1 MKQRVVRRGGWRER
15 DGLTTVASGVGEW
28 SPPDRDGG
36 CVCVGRVDLDEGG
49 CVGRV
54 DLDVGIDFAKRT
66 K

>member
-1 MKQRVVRRGGWRER
+1 M
-15 DGLTTVASGVGEW
+15 
-28 SPPDRDGG
+28 
-36 CVCVGRVDLDEGG
+36 CVWEDLDEGG